1 MEIKLFCIIFQFNTI
16 SAIILKQLIILG
28 DIMQLFD
35 DFINNL
41 KITKNLS
48 LKTLVAYSSDLK
60 QFSLYEKNI
69 LSPNIRAF
77 IAHLTCN
84 MQLKDSSVRR
94 KIITLKNFY
103 GFLVENEVLEVSP
116 FQKLKFRFKQER
128 RLPKTLSVGEVTKLL
143 NCFNDND
150 ATRTSFATKEYVRD
164 AALIDLLISTGIR
177 IGEAAAITLDDII
190 AAERTLLIHGK
201 GRKQRLIYVSSP
213 VTWARISILIKERKK
228 AMGRYLFVNRY
239 NNPISIHGIEDIYK
253 KYAKKA
259 QINAKSTPHYL
270 RHTFATNL
278 LANGA
283 DLRSVQEILGH
294 ASVATTQI
302 YTEVTT
308 NRKKQVLKKYNYRNK
323 L

>member
-1 MEIKLFCIIFQFNTI
+1 
-16 SAIILKQLIILG
+16 
-28 DIMQLFD
+28 MQLLN

-41 KITKNLS
+41 RITKNLS
-48 LKTLVAYSSDLK
+48 QKTLVAYSSDLK
-60 QFSLYEKNI
+60 QFSNYEPNI
-69 LSPNIRAF
+69 LSPDIRAF
-77 IAHLTCN
+77 IAHLTSN
-84 MQLKDSSVRR
+84 LQLKDASVRR

-103 GFLVENEVLEVSP
+103 GFLVENEIIEVSP

-128 RLPKTLSVGEVTKLL
+128 RLPKTLSIGEVSKLL
-143 NCFNDND
+143 SCFDNNDID
-150 ATRTSFATKEYVRD
+150 RTPFAAKEYTRD
-164 AALIDLLISTGIR
+164 AALIDLLVSTGIR
-177 IGEAAAITLDDII
+177 IGEAAAITLDDIVTT
-190 AAERTLLIHGK
+190 ERTLLIHGK
-201 GRKQRLIYVSSP
+201 GRKQRLIYVSSS
-213 VTWARISILIKERKK
+213 VTWARISALVKERKRVK
-228 AMGRYLFVNRY
+228 GSYLFVNRY

-253 KYAKKA
+253 KYARKA
-259 QINAKSTPHYL
+259 QINKKSTPHYL

>member
-1 MEIKLFCIIFQFNTI
+1 MKLFTE
-16 SAIILKQLIILG
+16 
-28 DIMQLFD
+28 
-35 DFINNL
+35 FINNL

-48 LKTLVAYSSDLK
+48 PKTLNAYSSDLK
-60 QFSLYEKNI
+60 QFANYEQNI
-69 LSPNIRAF
+69 LSPDIRAF
-77 IAHLTCN
+77 IAHLTCDL
-84 MQLKDSSVRR
+84 QLKDSSVRR

-103 GFLVENEVLEVSP
+103 GFLVESEILEVSP

-128 RLPKTLSVGEVTKLL
+128 RLPKTLSIGEVSKLL
-143 NCFNDND
+143 NCFNDN
-150 ATRTSFATKEYVRD
+150 AISRTPFAAKEYMRD

-177 IGEAAAITLDDII
+177 IGEAAAITLDDIVT
-190 AAERTLLIHGK
+190 AERTLLIHGK

-213 VTWARISILIKERKK
+213 ATWARISALVKERKRER
-228 AMGRYLFVNRY
+228 GSYLFVNRY

-253 KYAKKA
+253 KYVKKA
-259 QINAKSTPHYL
+259 QINVKSTPHYL

-323 L
+323 I

>member
-1 MEIKLFCIIFQFNTI
+1 
-16 SAIILKQLIILG
+16 
-28 DIMQLFD
+28 MQLFD
-35 DFINNL
+35 EFINNL

-48 LKTLVAYSSDLK
+48 PKTLAAYSSDLK
-60 QFSLYEKNI
+60 QFSNYEPNI
-69 LSPNIRAF
+69 LSPDIRTF
-77 IAHLTCN
+77 IAHLTSN
-84 MQLKDSSVRR
+84 LQLKDSSVRR

-103 GFLVENEVLEVSP
+103 GFLVDSEILDISP

-143 NCFNDND
+143 NCFNGND
-150 ATRTSFATKEYVRD
+150 TVRTSFAAKEYVRD
-164 AALIDLLISTGIR
+164 AALMDLLISTGIR
-177 IGEAAAITLDDII
+177 IGEAATITLDDII
-190 AAERTLLIHGK
+190 TAEHTLLIHGK

-213 VTWARISILIKERKK
+213 ITWARISALIKERKK
-228 AMGRYLFVNRY
+228 ANGNHLFVNRY

-253 KYAKKA
+253 KYARKA
-259 QINAKSTPHYL
+259 QINVKSTPHYL